1 MIVARGCVKAEQ
13 TFREKICQHQQETP
27 GIYYRM
33 TGYREM
39 RVDTNASSEW
49 PDNLATRVGARGG
62 RREPDTVKGRILR
75 RRIRDERK

>member
-1 MIVARGCVKAEQ
+1 MIVAKGCVKAEQ
-13 TFREKICQHQQETP
+13 TFREKICQHQHETP

-39 RVDTNASSEW
+39 RVDTDASSEQ
-49 PDNLATRVGARGG
+49 PDNLATHGG

-75 RRIRDERK
+75 RRIKDERK